1 MCVCV
6 CVCVCVYI
14 YIYIYIYIYT
24 IYKYGRGPRVDTP
37 GLGGRDRRSKQ
48 INRLIWN
55 KFDKTWQFRM
65 LQRSDVPDYCVRRRQ
80 LTQILFIH
88 GLLTA
93 LSVVD
98 GFWWMPS
105 YCTRQSC
112 PFAKLSARSW
122 TIKEWR
128 YFSMHSWPQ
137 HQIKV
142 SCHFHTSSVL
152 PPRKYPPAPTG
163 HEAGRTVEQVW
174 TLWRW
179 YTWRFVF
186 GAVSPCLAA
195 KLGTFWGF
203 VMP

>member
-1 MCVCV
+1 MCVQF
-6 CVCVCVYI
+6 
-14 YIYIYIYIYT
+14 T
-24 IYKYGRGPRVDTP
+24 NMAADRLTQAGGPRVDTP
-37 GLGGRDRRSKQ
+37 GLGGRGRRSKQ

-55 KFDKTWQFRM
+55 KFDQTGQFWM
-65 LQRSDVPDYCVRRRQ
+65 LQRSDVPDCYVIRRQ

-93 LSVVD
+93 FSIVD

-105 YCTRQSC
+105 YCTRTNC
-112 PFAKLSARSW
+112 PCTILKTRSW

-128 YFSMHSWPQ
+128 YCSMHSWPQ
-137 HQIKV
+137 RQIKV
-142 SCHFHTSSVL
+142 SCHFHTSVL
-152 PPRKYPPAPTG
+152 PPRKEPPAPTG
-163 HEAGRTVEQVW
+163 YEAGRAVEQVW

-186 GAVSPCLAA
+186 GAVSPCETA
-195 KLGTFWGF
+195 KLGIFCGF